1 MSTRIV
7 SMEMD
12 LGFFGKTYCPLLAK
26 YLGDNFT
33 QIYQQGGDP
42 KTQPGWA
49 DNHGVFILKRNKN
62 GHGALNSVPAFSIL
76 LMLYI

>member
-1 MSTRIV
+1 MIKELEQHHVNDVLMSTRIV

-12 LGFFGKTYCPLLAK
+12 LGIFGRTYCPLLAK

-42 KTQPGWA
+42 QITPGWA
-49 DNHGVFILKRNKN
+49 DNHGVFILERK
-62 GHGALNSVPAFSIL
+62 
-76 LMLYI
+76 